1 MAYPATTEQT
11 ACPLCGGQ
19 HATHVLTQN
28 AYPIVRCTACGLLYV
43 RPMPSLAA
51 LEAHYQSAAYFEGA
65 EDQGYANYADV
76 EKALRPHFQRRLH
89 TINTYLP
96 DRGRLLD
103 FGCAAG
109 YFLQIAQHDGWH
121 IAGVE
126 LSRAMAEQA
135 SQMLD
140 VPIATTL
147 DDLPPGQF
155 DAITLWEVIEHMP
168 DPLAVLRQ
176 LCARLRP
183 GGVLMLSTPNT
194 GHWQAVR
201 APELWRSYR
210 PPSHLIYFTAA
221 TLEETLRTAGFERIA
236 VQKTGPLPPLPPW
249 LDRLSAPLE
258 QKVSSGQARVWPVAL
273 WLWRGVRVLA
283 WGWQKAAHPHD
294 DIFATLEAVAVRP
307 A

>member
-1 MAYPATTEQT
+1 
-11 ACPLCGGQ
+11 
-19 HATHVLTQN
+19 
-28 AYPIVRCTACGLLYV
+28 
-43 RPMPSLAA
+43 MPSLAA